1 MIAALI
7 FHYYYLLINVAS
19 VHFMNHENVPNLNS
33 PDRVWFKK
41 INFMQIPIRHFFLL
55 AFSPPIRHSHF
66 NSEKQFN
73 SWIVWNVEQK
83 RFVRRMSFITI
94 IIVIVSGKKS
104 RYGCWY
110 AKCVSYSVVSATNT
124 RRNLKYSRVRVFILL
139 PAESK
144 KTETKTNDNVGAS
157 CWVVAWF
164 ILM

>member
-1 MIAALI
+1 MLHQCISWITKMSRILI
-7 FHYYYLLINVAS
+7 RLIGFDS
-19 VHFMNHENVPNLNS
+19 
-33 PDRVWFKK
+33 KK
-41 INFMQIPIRHFFLL
+41 SISCKSLSAIFFLL

-94 IIVIVSGKKS
+94 IIVIVTGKKS